1 MPSTSRKY
9 FPKIVIFLI
18 SKLWTSLLIRV
29 FEAKKGT
36 SIIHSYFYGVP
47 YTRILHAFYIKNFV
61 TDCMLISALLSY
73 EQMNV
78 ITIMLQIVLSI
89 TSISIGPI
97 NLLIGKNPLKYWG
110 LFDMLRDIHKQ
121 IINKTVKHFISFQKK
136 YVSFEFRA
144 IKIEF
149 YEYNVSNKI
158 SKN

>member
-1 MPSTSRKY
+1 MNFFVDQSFWSKERDYYYTQL
-9 FPKIVIFLI
+9 FLRSSI
-18 SKLWTSLLIRV
+18 YANFACVLYKELCHRLHANQCIIILWT
-29 FEAKKGT
+29 
-36 SIIHSYFYGVP
+36 
-47 YTRILHAFYIKNFV
+47 
-61 TDCMLISALLSY
+61 D
-73 EQMNV
+73 
-78 ITIMLQIVLSI
+78 TIMLQIVLSI
-89 TSISIGPI
+89 ISISIGPI